1 MRPMAALM
9 AVLLALA
16 AGAAGADEAAV
27 RRLIQSRIGA
37 EARIEG
43 VARVPGSSLY
53 EVTLRGPKGPQLF
66 YVDDKAR
73 VIVVGQVL
81 DGRTG
86 FNLTEER
93 LRTLNAIDW
102 KSLPFA
108 DAVTTKRGNGRRK
121 IAVFSDPNCPYCK
134 RFEKDLAKL
143 DDITVHIFL
152 FPVIR
157 PESVPLTKS
166 VWCSADRAK
175 AWNDLMLRDVE
186 PTAAPDCDTPVE
198 KLVALGRS
206 LGASST
212 PTWFVETGERYT
224 GAIPLEETRRIL
236 DAASPAKGAK

>member
-1 MRPMAALM
+1 MRRIALIAA
-9 AVLLALA
+9 LLALA
-16 AGAAGADEAAV
+16 GAAIADEAAV
-27 RRLIQSRIGA
+27 RRLIESRLGD
-37 EARIEG
+37 EARIEAI
-43 VARVPGSSLY
+43 ARVPASSLY
-53 EVTLRGPKGPQLF
+53 EVAIRGPKGPQLF
-66 YVDDKAR
+66 YVDEKAR

-86 FNLTEER
+86 LNLTEER
-93 LRTLNAIDW
+93 LRQLNAIEW
-102 KSLPFA
+102 ASLPFA

-121 IAVFSDPNCPYCK
+121 IAVFSDPNCPFCK
-134 RFEKDLAKL
+134 RFEKDLARL

-166 VWCSADRAK
+166 VWCSRDRAR
-175 AWNDLMLRDVE
+175 AWNDLMLRDIE
-186 PTAAPDCDTPVE
+186 PTAAPDCATPVE

-236 DAASPAKGAK
+236 DEASPAKGAK

>member
-1 MRPMAALM
+1 MKRIALLT
-9 AVLLALA
+9 ALLALA
-16 AGAAGADEAAV
+16 GAAIADEAAV
-27 RRLIQSRIGA
+27 RRLIESRAGDQA
-37 EARIEG
+37 KVERIS
-43 VARVPGSSLY
+43 RVPGSSLY
-53 EVTLRGPKGPQLF
+53 EVTLRGPNGPQLF
-66 YVDDKAR
+66 YVDEKAR

-86 FNLTEER
+86 LNLTEER
-93 LRTLNAIDW
+93 LRRLNAIEW
-102 KSLPFA
+102 ASLPFA
-108 DAVTTKRGNGRRK
+108 DAITTTRGSGRRK

-134 RFEKDLAKL
+134 RFEKDLARL

-166 VWCSADRAK
+166 VWCSRDRAS
-175 AWNDLMLRDVE
+175 AWNDLMLRDIE
-186 PTAAPDCDTPVE
+186 PTAAPDCATPVE

-236 DAASPAKGAK
+236 DEASPAKGAK